1 MNLTFAFSNCQVIYH
16 IAEDVPPLIVADPT
30 RLRQIVTNLV
40 RFVWSKIAITFRSP
54 AVLIVAVCS
63 NACKFTENQGQ
74 VVEISVTRCL
84 PALSG
89 GATDSV
95 LPEKDDLVGT
105 VKPCQLL

>member
-1 MNLTFAFSNCQVIYH
+1 MNLTSAFSNCQVIYH

-74 VVEISVTRCL
+74 VVEISVTHVRQHFR
-84 PALSG
+84 A
-89 GATDSV
+89 V
-95 LPEKDDLVGT
+95 LPTLCYLRKMT
-105 VKPCQLL
+105 M